1 MRKMLSYSARHVA
14 RPVFD
19 SMGFCLNRG
28 VILKYEYIQKLQ
40 NLPISSLYIKDKHI
54 DDVEVEDVIL
64 DETRQEASRLVK
76 NILDNI
82 DKQPKKSLRSLLF
95 TKKKLYNILDDI
107 ISQLLSNTN
116 LIINLSDIR
125 LADSYT
131 FAHSVNVAV
140 LALTTAISL
149 GLTRSELRK
158 LGIGAFLHDL
168 GKIKIPLSILNKK
181 EPLLTEEF
189 AEIMKH
195 PSNGYQ
201 LVQSHHLIDSASALV
216 LLQHHERINGSGY
229 PNNLK
234 NEEIH
239 YFAKICAIVDVYD
252 ALVADR
258 PYRPALPPH
267 KALEIIESG
276 GEEFDLAILQTFY
289 RHIAAYPIGTIVG
302 LSNNLIGIVTHNTVG
317 FPTRPRVRVFWTK
330 ELDKITP
337 YEIDLTKT
345 INVVVDRVFEEN
357 ELSNPLLKFNT
368 TTVG

>member
-1 MRKMLSYSARHVA
+1 M
-14 RPVFD
+14 
-19 SMGFCLNRG
+19 
-28 VILKYEYIQKLQ
+28 
-40 NLPISSLYIKDKHI
+40 
-54 DDVEVEDVIL
+54 

-82 DKQPKKSLRSLLF
+82 DKQPKKVFVRCF
-95 TKKKLYNILDDI
+95 FKKKLYNILDDI

-252 ALVADR
+252 ALVATG
-258 PYRPALPPH
+258 PTVLPSP
-267 KALEIIESG
+267 K
-276 GEEFDLAILQTFY
+276 
-289 RHIAAYPIGTIVG
+289 P
-302 LSNNLIGIVTHNTVG
+302 
-317 FPTRPRVRVFWTK
+317 
-330 ELDKITP
+330 
-337 YEIDLTKT
+337 
-345 INVVVDRVFEEN
+345 
-357 ELSNPLLKFNT
+357 
-368 TTVG
+368 